1 MARLPHY
8 LHCPH
13 CEHPTLVPAHSFG
26 DLHRCRQCAGYYRP
40 SQVVPS
46 VATDL
51 ASPETRTPAPQRLA
65 PPSRPKKKP
74 RGASVIAALK
84 SLTPS
89 AAKPLD
95 RAS

>member
-40 SQVVPS
+40 SLLLPS
-46 VATDL
+46 VA
-51 ASPETRTPAPQRLA
+51 AETAAADAQTSS
-65 PPSRPKKKP
+65 PSRAAPASLPKKKP
-74 RGASVIAALK
+74 RGATVIAALK
-84 SLTPS
+84 SLTP
-89 AAKPLD
+89 AVARPLD

>member
-13 CEHPTLVPAHSFG
+13 CEHPTLVPAYLFG

-40 SQVVPS
+40 SQVLS
-46 VATDL
+46 AAGALAATPD
-51 ASPETRTPAPQRLA
+51 AQTTSPNRNAPA
-65 PPSRPKKKP
+65 SRPKKQP

-84 SLTPS
+84 SLTPA